1 MSESRPD
8 TPEPEWYG
16 HAEPGPSDQQ
26 RPDLVALVVDRPNGT
41 ACTVY
46 PPDVAE
52 PYRTTTWITATGNSF
67 VDAGQYR

>member
-1 MSESRPD
+1 MSETRSD

-26 RPDLVALVVDRPNGT
+26 RPDLVALVVDRSDGT

-52 PYRTTTWITATGNSF
+52 PYRTTAWMTATGDSF
-67 VDAGQYR
+67 VDAAECR

>member
-1 MSESRPD
+1 MSESRSD

-26 RPDLVALVVDRPNGT
+26 RPDLVALIVDRPDGA
-41 ACTVY
+41 ACTMY

-52 PYRTTTWITATGNSF
+52 PYRTTAWLTATGNSF
-67 VDAGQYR
+67 VDAGEHR

>member
-1 MSESRPD
+1 MSGSRSD
-8 TPEPEWYG
+8 VPEPEWCG

-26 RPDLVALVVDRPNGT
+26 RPDLVALVVNRDDGT

-52 PYRTTTWITATGNSF
+52 PYRTTAWMTATGDSF
-67 VDAGQYR
+67 VDARNYR